1 MTQSTTEE
9 VNKSQKLSNLRMKL
23 GQKAKNEP
31 KFRFYTLYGHLSRM
45 DVLEE
50 AWEIVRKNGGSE
62 GVDGTT
68 IEDINL
74 RGKKA
79 FLETIRDE
87 LLTETYRPSPVR
99 RVYIPKPNGKL
110 RPLGIPTIK
119 DRVVQ
124 TALLLIIEPIFEA
137 DFLDCSHGFR
147 PNRNAHQA
155 IEEIRRAVNKGRD
168 EIYDADLKS
177 YFDSI
182 PHDKLMKAVEMRIV
196 DRKVLRLIRMWLETP
211 IQEDKGKLVKPS
223 AGTPQGGV
231 ISPLLANVYLHWF
244 DKFFSKNVS
253 KSKATIVR
261 YCDDLVILA
270 AKITKDLVEFIEGLL
285 EGRMGLE
292 VNREKTRIVNLEHPG
307 EELNFLGYRFR
318 RFLSKKTGR
327 NYCHMT
333 CSTAT
338 EKRARFRIKER
349 LSSKRN
355 FISTED
361 MIKGLNKYLVG
372 WGAYFCKGYPSK
384 SFDKINFYAERKV
397 ITNLKRRSQRGYRTI
412 SGKKWSEV
420 LRGLGLFRLTK
431 GYYSH
436 AQGDSYRKAGC
447 GKSACPV

>member
-1 MTQSTTEE
+1 LTQSTTEE
-9 VNKSQKLSNLRMKL
+9 VSKSQKLSNLRMKL

-31 KFRFYTLYGHLSRM
+31 KFRFYTLYGHLHRM

-50 AWEIVRKNGGSE
+50 AWETVRKNGGSE
-62 GVDGTT
+62 GVDGIT
-68 IEDINL
+68 IEDISL

-87 LLTETYRPSPVR
+87 LLAETYRPSPVR

-155 IEEIRRAVNKGRD
+155 IEEICQAVNRGRN

-196 DRKVLRLIRMWLETP
+196 DRKILRLIRMWLETS
-211 IQEDKGKLVKPS
+211 IQEDKGKLVKS
-223 AGTPQGGV
+223 DRGTPQGGV
-231 ISPLLANVYLHWF
+231 ISPLLANIYLHWF
-244 DKFFSKNVS
+244 DKLFSKSVS
-253 KSKATIVR
+253 KSKATLVR
-261 YCDDLVILA
+261 YADDLVILA
-270 AKITKDLVEFIEGLL
+270 TKITKDLVEFIEGLL

-292 VNREKTRIVNLEHPG
+292 VSREKTRTVDLEQPG

-318 RFLSKKTGR
+318 RFFSKKVGR
-327 NYCHMT
+327 NYCHTT
-333 CSTAT
+333 CSKAT

-361 MIKGLNKYLVG
+361 TIKGLNKYLVG

-384 SFDKINFYAERKV
+384 SFDKINFYTERKV

-420 LRGLGLFRLTK
+420 LNGLGLFRLTK

-436 AQGDSYRKAGC
+436 A
-447 GKSACPV
+447 

>member
-9 VNKSQKLSNLRMKL
+9 VSKSQKLSNLRMKL

-31 KFRFYTLYGHLSRM
+31 KFRFYTLYGHLHRM
-45 DVLEE
+45 DILEE
-50 AWEIVRKNGGSE
+50 AWEIVRKNGGAG
-62 GVDGTT
+62 GVDGVT
-68 IEDINL
+68 IEDIKL
-74 RGKKA
+74 RGKLK

-87 LLTETYRPSPVR
+87 LLAETYRPSPIR

-124 TALLLIIEPIFEA
+124 TTLLLIIEPIFEA

-155 IEEIRRAVNKGRD
+155 IEEIRKAVNKGRN

-211 IQEDKGKLVKPS
+211 IQEDKGKLVKS
-223 AGTPQGGV
+223 DRGTPQGGV

-244 DKFFSKNVS
+244 DKIFSKSVS
-253 KSKATIVR
+253 KSKATLVR
-261 YCDDLVILA
+261 YADDLVILA
-270 AKITKDLVEFIEGLL
+270 TKITKDLVEFIEGLL

-292 VNREKTRIVNLEHPG
+292 VNREKTRTVDLEHPG
-307 EELNFLGYRFR
+307 KELNFLGYRFR

-327 NYCHMT
+327 NYCHET
-333 CSTAT
+333 CSKAT
-338 EKRARFRIKER
+338 EKRARSRIKEK

-384 SFDKINFYAERKV
+384 SFDKINFYTERKV

-420 LRGLGLFRLTK
+420 LKGLGLFRLTK
-431 GYYSH
+431 GHYSH
-436 AQGDSYRKAGC
+436 A
-447 GKSACPV
+447 